1 MSEGCGAEG
10 WQVKASRLARRDLV
24 TPKRDILDGQRAR
37 FWLIIRKIGSV
48 SSRIGNVNVS
58 SQQRKRI
65 VAAWVCL
72 FAAVALYAP
81 LAGAAWSAHAINC
94 CTGDYCPIPGHH
106 HHKNQA
112 SPHGDMACGHD
123 SGAMICCPMSCG

>member
-1 MSEGCGAEG
+1 MSEVCDAEW

-72 FAAVALYAP
+72 FAAAALYPP
-81 LAGAAWSAHAINC
+81 LAAPACSAPPITSS
-94 CTGDYCPIPGHH
+94 TGHY
-106 HHKNQA
+106 
-112 SPHGDMACGHD
+112 S
-123 SGAMICCPMSCG
+123 

>member
-58 SQQRKRI
+58 IQQRKRI

-72 FAAVALYAP
+72 FAAVGFYAP
-81 LAGAAWSAHAINC
+81 LACAAWSPAPLNSSTGEHAPV
-94 CTGDYCPIPGHH
+94 TEP
-106 HHKNQA
+106 
-112 SPHGDMACGHD
+112 
-123 SGAMICCPMSCG
+123 